1 MELII
6 TTETSTINTDAIG
19 RGCFIRA
26 KYKSWTEAR
35 NGLVATAT
43 RDEIRVIWE
52 PSIRNVTNYF
62 TITAEE
68 IAAGLWTVAWSA
80 DMETIHTHDPDA
92 GSGDGDGDSGGGP

>member
-6 TTETSTINTDAIG
+6 TTETSAINTDAIG

-35 NGLVATAT
+35 NGLVVSAT

-52 PSIRNVTNYF
+52 PSIRNVTNFFVIY
-62 TITAEE
+62 AEE
-68 IAAGLWTVAWSA
+68 IADGLWTVTWSA
-80 DMETIHTHDPDA
+80 DMQTINTHDPDA
-92 GSGDGDGDSGGGP
+92 DDGDGGAGT